1 MKEEASS
8 WKDSIKKKPNPNE
21 IPIIFVRDDSGNVQG
36 KVSVNE
42 WTNRHR
48 PSSLNQLEIKLY
60 RQALAYYA
68 EQDLEKAIDILK
80 FLILQTEYTHFEY
93 VERLANIYHLK
104 NELQLELKLL
114 SSTISVAEVTG
125 LPSGLVRK
133 IERRIERIK
142 KNK

>member
-1 MKEEASS
+1 MERFNQ
-8 WKDSIKKKPNPNE
+8 KKPNPNE

-142 KNK
+142 KKQITGKIN